1 MSFDDHIEDLFAEY
15 EQQRSS
21 LTELQERM
29 KAISGSA
36 SSPRKE
42 VTVTVGQNGVMTD
55 ISFPT
60 SAYKR
65 MSPTELQAT
74 IMQTFAEAKEEVMD
88 KAAAALAP
96 ILPEGMDAAAMV
108 RGKAGVDMFLPP
120 EGPRMTSGVREML
133 GLGPEKP

>member
-1 MSFDDHIEDLFAEY
+1 MAVGEVIGIVVTETAATGTAVTGIAETGTVPA
-15 EQQRSS
+15 R
-21 LTELQERM
+21 
-29 KAISGSA
+29 
-36 SSPRKE
+36 P
-42 VTVTVGQNGVMTD
+42 TVTAATAARSRLALRNVGGQD
-55 ISFPT
+55 
-60 SAYKR
+60 AC
-65 MSPTELQAT
+65 PTELQAT